1 MRPDEHKKKKS
12 AQYKKKHNNEKS
24 KTDNKPAT
32 RPTEAEK
39 TKDTQHLGEDEPKY
53 SKRQVVQPSQSYDL
67 PEDYDDND
75 EVDVDVE
82 TLIQSAGGADSY
94 MKLAEE
100 KEWENPE
107 ELDDMF
113 CINTE
118 ELSTSFQHLTLLDK
132 LGISADQLK
141 PESGKDF
148 DFNRNNKDD
157 ITENESFISLMS
169 KYVMDVPWSVYAVRD
184 EVSGEADRKC
194 DAPISTNEY
203 EIPLFKPEEIK
214 ESVQTPVLSNQSNG
228 DTARTAKPKINL
240 KNEKQTHDTKT
251 RPDTNKSTTNKTMN
265 QQTVKPTTSTAQPN
279 ETDTSFISRINFK
292 QNFDPIGPSTSR
304 DVDVKPIVSDE
315 FDDVLNDLLTSSTDV
330 TVTQTHKSTKEPKKP
345 QQVTSSTTNN
355 NEQDLEDWLDS
366 II

>member
-12 AQYKKKHNNEKS
+12 AQYKKKHNTEKS
-24 KTDNKPAT
+24 ETDNKPAT
-32 RPTEAEK
+32 RHTEGGK
-39 TKDTQHLGEDEPKY
+39 IKDSQYLDEDEPKY
-53 SKRQVVQPSQSYDL
+53 SKRQVVQPTQSYDL
-67 PEDYDDND
+67 PNDYDDND

-118 ELSTSFQHLTLLDK
+118 ELSKSFQHLTLLDK
-132 LGISADQLK
+132 LGISANQLK
-141 PESGKDF
+141 PESGKSYN
-148 DFNRNNKDD
+148 FNQNHNDASS
-157 ITENESFISLMS
+157 ENESFILLMS
-169 KYVMDVPWSVYAVRD
+169 KYVMDVPWSVYDVR
-184 EVSGEADRKC
+184 EVVSGEASGKC
-194 DAPISTNEY
+194 NASISTSEY

-214 ESVQTPVLSNQSNG
+214 ESVQTPALSNQSNG
-228 DTARTAKPKINL
+228 DTASTVKPKTNL
-240 KNEKQTHDTKT
+240 KKEKQTHITKT
-251 RPDTNKSTTNKTMN
+251 GLDTNKSTTNKTTN
-265 QQTVKPTTSTAQPN
+265 QQTAKPITSTQPS

-304 DVDVKPIVSDE
+304 DMDVKPTVSDE
-315 FDDVLNDLLTSSTDV
+315 FDDVLNALLTSSTDV
-330 TVTQTHKSTKEPKKP
+330 AVTQTHKSIEEPKQP
-345 QQVTSSTTNN
+345 QQVTSTAMNN